1 MNEDHPSQALS
12 PRPHKGVAAKEK
24 KRATIESAMEKGGE

>member
-12 PRPHKGVAAKEK
+12 PRPHEGVAAKEK
-24 KRATIESAMEKGGE
+24 KGATVESAMEEGGK